1 MDYIVNVD
9 GVDILIERNESSESQ
24 ERLLKYYVNL
34 LKANGA
40 EFSEE
45 KERVLQQIVDNMTE
59 MAAQEKI
66 DLIGM
71 EQIDRITSYVGK
83 LKELTDSEK
92 DTANALEEVLD
103 VAIDDAKQES
113 KMING
118 NKFLYEKGT
127 LDIEQ
132 YCKKLYDIGEET
144 KGNTWTLY
152 IDEEGE
158 LVIY

>member
-9 GVDILIERNESSESQ
+9 GVEILIERNESSESQ
-24 ERLLKYYVNL
+24 GRLLRYYVDL

-40 EFSEE
+40 EVSEE
-45 KERVLQQIVDNMTE
+45 KEHALQQIVDNMTE
-59 MAAQEKI
+59 MAAKEKL

-71 EQIDRITSYVGK
+71 EQISRITSYVGK

-92 DTANALEEVLD
+92 VTANALEEVLD
-103 VAIDDAKQES
+103 VAIDDAKQEIT
-113 KMING
+113 MING

-127 LDIEQ
+127 LNIEQ
-132 YCKKLYDIGEET
+132 YCKKLHDIGEET
-144 KGNTWTLY
+144 KGNTWKLY